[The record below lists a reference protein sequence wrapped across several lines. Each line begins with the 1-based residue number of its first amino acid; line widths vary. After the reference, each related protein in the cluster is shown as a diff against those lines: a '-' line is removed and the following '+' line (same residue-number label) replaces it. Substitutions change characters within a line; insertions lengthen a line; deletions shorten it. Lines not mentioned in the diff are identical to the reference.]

1 MTKDDKV
8 SEFKEKY
15 HNLGLISVQF
25 SREQRLKTHDG
36 YGDFEAMELG
46 NIPEKGLK

>member
-1 MTKDDKV
+1 MTKGDKI

-15 HNLGLISVQF
+15 HSLGVISVQF

-36 YGDFEAMELG
+36 YGDFEAVELR
-46 NIPEKGLK
+46 NVPEKGLK